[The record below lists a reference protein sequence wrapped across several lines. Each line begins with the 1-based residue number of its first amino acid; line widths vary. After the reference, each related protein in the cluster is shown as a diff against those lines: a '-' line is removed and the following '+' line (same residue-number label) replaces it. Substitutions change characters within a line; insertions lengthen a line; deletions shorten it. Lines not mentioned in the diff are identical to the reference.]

1 MPESTPPTMRSA
13 RASELHGPHGAVTLS
28 RDAHGIPSIAAPSAT
43 AAWWGLAYAA
53 AQDRLWQLE
62 YDRRRAC
69 GRWGEVA
76 GTAGLAADRLA
87 RRLRLEDAARADVA
101 AMAPET
107 LASFVA
113 YAEGVNAGAASG
125 PLPPE
130 YARAGVG
137 FEPWEPWH
145 SVAAFKIRHVLMGVW
160 QFKLLRAR
168 ILADEGVE
176 AFRTLDPVPR
186 AGMRL
191 TTPSGARQLAELAA
205 DAQLWRASWGEL
217 AAAAAELGFL
227 SEVEAGSNAWA
238 VAWSRTETGMPVLCN
253 DPHRAADVPNVYW
266 QARLEC
272 PEFVVAGA
280 TFPGIPGFPHFG
292 HNGRVGWAITNAAA
306 DAQDLLVERFRR
318 GAAGLEVLTPAGW
331 RPASTRRE
339 SIRLRDPGS
348 GAEEI
353 VEIVS
358 VATPNGPVVHGDPES
373 GRALSLRWTA
383 TERPCTQFDVL
394 ARMLRARTVGELF
407 AAHDGWVDP
416 VNNLLGADADGT
428 IGYLLRGALPAR
440 RDPAA
445 AELPVPGWREGSG
458 WDGLVP
464 FARMPREL
472 DPENGYLAN
481 ANNTIVDPAGPLL
494 VTHSANDFYR
504 IERIAEL
511 LEAKE
516 RHSVAELHAYQNDT
530 RSVAA
535 RLWAGYLATLPPGEG
550 DAELARAALATWSG
564 ELGERGPAPVLYAHF
579 RRELVR
585 LALPRIVSPATAER
599 LIAAEL
605 PASGVLIKRWIA
617 LVAWQIRVD
626 GAPLAPVDDALV
638 REALAAAVVAART
651 ACGPD
656 LSSWD
661 WSAVHPLRPRH
672 SVPALGLRDPRPAR
686 TAGDADT
693 VQNAAYGWRSGTPF
707 AVTNTAVYRQ
717 VLDFSD
723 GGSGGWIVPGGAS
736 GDPLGEHY
744 DDQLEFWERGELLP
758 MPTPTIEKRNPW

>member
-1 MPESTPPTMRSA
+1 MSEPRPTTTDPA
-13 RASELHGPHGAVTLS
+13 EVWELTGSHGAVTLS
-28 RDAHGIPSIAAPSAT
+28 RDAYGIPAITAPSTA
-43 AAWWGLAYAA
+43 AAWWGLGYAA

-76 GTAGLAADRLA
+76 GRAGLAADRLA
-87 RRLRLEDAARADVA
+87 RRLRLEDAARADIA
-101 AMAPET
+101 AMQPET
-107 LASFVA
+107 LAAFAA
-113 YAEGVNAGAASG
+113 YAEGVNAGAASR

-130 YARAGVG
+130 YSRAGID

-186 AGMRL
+186 EGMRF
-191 TTPSGARQLAELAA
+191 TTPSGARQAGELAA
-205 DAQLWRASWGEL
+205 DAELWRASWGEL
-217 AAAAAELGFL
+217 AAAASELGFL

-238 VAWSRTETGMPVLCN
+238 VAGSRTETGMPVLCN

-272 PEFVVAGA
+272 PEFVVTGA

-318 GAAGLEVLTPAGW
+318 GEAGLEVLTSTGW
-331 RPASTRRE
+331 QAASTRRE
-339 SIRLRDPGS
+339 RIRLRDPAS
-348 GAEEI
+348 GAEES
-353 VEIVS
+353 VELVS

-394 ARMLRARTVGELF
+394 DRMLRADTVEEF
-407 AAHDGWVDP
+407 IAAHEGWVDP
-416 VNNLLGADADGT
+416 INNLLSADAAGN

-445 AELPVPGWREGSG
+445 AELPVPGWLESSG
-458 WDGLVP
+458 WDGRVP

-472 DPENGYLAN
+472 NPANGYLAN
-481 ANNTIVDPAGPLL
+481 ANNTVVDPAGSVL
-494 VTHSANDFYR
+494 VTHAANDFYR
-504 IERIAEL
+504 IERIDEL
-511 LEAKE
+511 LESKE
-516 RHSVAELHAYQNDT
+516 HHSLAELHAYQNDT
-530 RSVAA
+530 SSVAA
-535 RLWAGYLATLPPGEG
+535 RLWAGYLAGLAQGEG
-550 DAELARAALATWSG
+550 DVELGRATLAAWSG
-564 ELGERGPAPVLYAHF
+564 ALGESGPAPVIYAHF

-585 LALPRIVSPATAER
+585 LALPRIVSSATAER

-617 LVAWQIRVD
+617 QVAWEIRLS
-626 GAPLAPVDDALV
+626 GAPLAPVDEGLV
-638 REALAAAVVAART
+638 REALALSVAAAR
-651 ACGPD
+651 AVCGPE
-656 LSSWD
+656 LSAWD
-661 WSAVHPLRPRH
+661 WRALHPLRPRH
-672 SVPALGLRDPRPAR
+672 TVPAFGLADPRPAC
-686 TAGDADT
+686 AGGDSDT

-707 AVTNTAVYRQ
+707 TVTNTAVYRQ
-717 VLDFSD
+717 ILDFSGEGRGGWVIPG
-723 GGSGGWIVPGGAS
+723 GGSGN
-736 GDPLGEHY
+736 PLGAHY
-744 DDQLEFWERGELLP
+744 DDQLEFWEKGELLP
-758 MPTPTIEKRNPW
+758 MPTPTIEKGNP